1 MEVSMKALIRVFP
14 LILAGLLLCVAFSVA
29 KGGKPVV
36 WPAGDVNWTA
46 SPTVKGASMAPLWGD
61 PSKEAYGAL
70 KKVAGGTDLGWHT
83 HTNDQKVVAI
93 SGTFDFQVEGQDAK
107 ELAAGSYIFMP
118 GGMKHTA
125 KCREGSDCMYFE
137 ESAGKSDFIP
147 ATAPAK

>member
-1 MEVSMKALIRVFP
+1 MKALVRVFP
-14 LILAGLLLCVAFSVA
+14 LVLAALFLCVAIGVA
-29 KGGKPVV
+29 KGGKAVV
-36 WPAGDVNWTA
+36 WTAGDVKWTA
-46 SPTVKGASMAPLWGD
+46 SPMMKGASMATLWGD
-61 PSKEAYGAL
+61 PSKGAYGAL

-107 ELAAGSYIFMP
+107 ELAPGSYISMP

-137 ESAGKSDFIP
+137 EAAGKMDFIP